1 MSNLVTGV
9 KVPDIVMESYIAAP
23 IEKVFEHIST
33 AAGWDAWFTKG
44 TTVDLKKGGKI
55 HLKFVRCGA
64 NNDELDVECPII
76 DVAAPNKLVFQ
87 WKSGDTPT
95 TVKFNLESLDNGTL
109 VEVVETGYKNT
120 EKDLYWMMQC
130 STGWGEAL
138 TLLKFYL
145 EHNVVYGAVP
155 NRD

>member
-1 MSNLVTGV
+1 M
-9 KVPDIVMESYIAAP
+9 
-23 IEKVFEHIST
+23 
-33 AAGWDAWFTKG
+33 
-44 TTVDLKKGGKI
+44 
-55 HLKFVRCGA
+55 
-64 NNDELDVECPII
+64 ECPII
-76 DVAAPNKLVFQ
+76 DVTAPNKLVFQ

-95 TVKFNLESLDNGTL
+95 TVKFNLEPLDNGTL